1 MTHDSIGVG
10 EDGPTHEPIEQLATI
25 RSIPNAYMW
34 RPCDGKEA
42 AAAYTFAI
50 NAKAPSVLAL
60 TRQNMALQ
68 AESGRIAL
76 KGGYVMKDSDKIDVI
91 LIGTGS
97 EVDLCVKAYDVL
109 KSKGIGARV
118 VSMPC
123 MDLFDEQPA
132 EYKESVLPSSVTARL
147 VCEAGTSF
155 GWGKYVGLSGAYVTI
170 DHYGASAPAEIL
182 FKEFGF
188 TVENI
193 VAKAEAL
200 VK

>member
-1 MTHDSIGVG
+1 
-10 EDGPTHEPIEQLATI
+10 
-25 RSIPNAYMW
+25 MW

-42 AAAYTFAI
+42 AAAYTFALS
-50 NAKAPSVLAL
+50 AKAPTALAL
-60 TRQNMALQ
+60 TRQNMSLQ
-68 AESGRIAL
+68 AESGKAAL
-76 KGGYVMKDSDKIDVI
+76 KGAYVLKDSEKIDVI

-97 EVDLCVKAYDVL
+97 EVDLCVQAYEELKA
-109 KSKGIGARV
+109 KGIGARV

-123 MDLFDEQPA
+123 MDLFEEQSA

-147 VCEAGTSF
+147 VAEAGSSF
-155 GWGKYVGLSGAYVTI
+155 GWGKYVGLNGAYVTI
-170 DHYGASAPAEIL
+170 DHYGASAPAETL

-188 TVENI
+188 TVENV